1 MKQESSNVSIE
12 NIQIKSNFPK
22 MTKLENQDNAKR
34 GINIGSFTSTSDYL
48 YFKQHYPTVQLQ
60 MNKAELFAFD
70 EYDGIYA
77 MGVPYN
83 REGREGLFVIYKNFN
98 NNKTFSILR
107 EVKLGEDTIMRIM
120 ELKNSN
126 ALLEIV
132 KSKGNI
138 AFKEKP
144 ENDKCDENKNC
155 FSGCPNYMACV
166 KCVFEEMGAE
176 GAGLCGGAAG
186 VAAAFNPVV
195 GGAISLGCFG
205 LIPLGGCA
213 IGQLIN

>member
-107 EVKLGEDTIMRIM
+107 EVKLGEDTILRIQP
-120 ELKNSN
+120 
-126 ALLEIV
+126 IR
-132 KSKGNI
+132 NI
-138 AFKEKP
+138 
-144 ENDKCDENKNC
+144 N
-155 FSGCPNYMACV
+155 
-166 KCVFEEMGAE
+166 
-176 GAGLCGGAAG
+176 
-186 VAAAFNPVV
+186 
-195 GGAISLGCFG
+195 GAIEWTINNGDVTTTFRPNCKQGNEPCYKRCDGFLDCMSCAISECEDDPTCHVVCFVASVE
-205 LIPLGGCA
+205 CA
-213 IGQLIN
+213 IGFSLACSLVYIY